1 MFKEKKFVFAHENYP
16 PRFVPLDSPSPIS
29 KTPDISVEDQ
39 ISNELQSL
47 KSKEIEVRNELIS
60 LKVLRNLDEQ
70 RLSKEPDWAT
80 KRFYQ
85 KIDEL
90 IGDKDKGALNI
101 LSEIRSLDNLNPEDL
116 SQYLEKLNGLFES
129 TNEYLHSMTGRLKEN
144 LDKYFKDNKVLF
156 KKLEE
161 ENNIIINRDGLYIT
175 LVDNNNNKPSPILIS
190 TIIEI
195 KENESGPTIKY
206 LDHNGKEKE
215 WSRGQQAIDK
225 VEDNALSVE
234 APAVE
239 ASPSPEAPAVEANAE
254 EAPSPEAPAVEA
266 PVVEA
271 NAEEAS
277 AVEAPSPE
285 APAVEANAE
294 EAPSPEASAVEAP
307 SPEAPVVE
315 APAVEAN
322 DVSKQSPTETT
333 GQLPEALQSSFKLF
347 KTPTQEQYNTMKEDC
362 ERAGL
367 GEQVPTFDQ
376 VMRTII
382 DKNGNIIYMEFPGE
396 NPVFEEQKHPNFVYS
411 YRGKYFTINERLIIK
426 YSDKTEGFAFS
437 QVNEDGSYLEIRF
450 ENNEIVH
457 RKIHYEAPRE
467 ITGQLPEA
475 LQSNFKLFNRP
486 TEDQYNTMKKA
497 YEQVD
502 QGDQVPPFEQALRT
516 IIDKN
521 GKIIYM
527 EFPGEKPVF
536 IVQKHPKFT
545 VKFRGENYK
554 ITESLIIKYS
564 DNTEG
569 FAFSQVNKDGK
580 YIAIR
585 FNKNGEIVNTELLK
599 S

>member
-101 LSEIRSLDNLNPEDL
+101 LSEIKSLDNINPEDL

-225 VEDNALSVE
+225 DEEIVLSEEAPAPE

-239 ASPSPEAPAVEANAE
+239 ASPAE
-254 EAPSPEAPAVEA
+254 EAPVLGSYLEESPREI
-266 PVVEA
+266 
-271 NAEEAS
+271 
-277 AVEAPSPE
+277 
-285 APAVEANAE
+285 
-294 EAPSPEASAVEAP
+294 
-307 SPEAPVVE
+307 
-315 APAVEAN
+315 
-322 DVSKQSPTETT
+322 T

-347 KTPTQEQYNTMKEDC
+347 DRPTQEQYNTMKEAY
-362 ERAGL
+362 EQVNK
-367 GEQVPTFDQ
+367 GEQVP
-376 VMRTII
+376 
-382 DKNGNIIYMEFPGE
+382 
-396 NPVFEEQKHPNFVYS
+396 S
-411 YRGKYFTINERLIIK
+411 
-426 YSDKTEGFAFS
+426 
-437 QVNEDGSYLEIRF
+437 
-450 ENNEIVH
+450 
-457 RKIHYEAPRE
+457 
-467 ITGQLPEA
+467 
-475 LQSNFKLFNRP
+475 
-486 TEDQYNTMKKA
+486 
-497 YEQVD
+497 
-502 QGDQVPPFEQALRT
+502 FEQALRT